1 MDSADFLTMCRLPA
15 CVNAVVMLLSHSG
28 EYPCECKNL
37 IFAANSQKNDT
48 IRALQMA
55 TNACEFLTN
64 PCEFLTKL
72 TIT

>member
-1 MDSADFLTMCRLPA
+1 
-15 CVNAVVMLLSHSG
+15 MLLSHSD
-28 EYPCECKNL
+28 EYPCECKHL
-37 IFAANSQKNDT
+37 TFVANSPKM
-48 IRALQMA
+48 IRLARRITETNEALQIV